1 MNNAQHTP
9 GPWTLYEQA
18 DFYCVAYEHKHIAH
32 LPKTS
37 LKPGEETENAAN
49 ANLIVAAP
57 DLLTALDSCV
67 EIMVRAIGERLPVLR
82 GTYCEEEDWETA
94 LRHARAAIAKAKG
107 VQA

>member
-1 MNNAQHTP
+1 MYYEERIVNGVLSWRTTP
-9 GPWTLYEQA
+9 DGCWTQFTTKGLTNELCHPVRQ
-18 DFYCVAYEHKHIAH
+18 
-32 LPKTS
+32 
-37 LKPGEETENAAN
+37 
-49 ANLIVAAP
+49 AAP
-57 DLLTALDSCV
+57 DLLAALDSCV